1 MNILKLSWS
10 NLKVKPLNTF
20 LSLLLLTLGVALV
33 SMLLILNK
41 QLDEQFKRNISG
53 IDMVV
58 GAKGSPLQLI
68 LSSVYHIDNPTGNI
82 PLEEAESLLKNPMV
96 KECIPLAYGDSYKGY
111 RIVGSNKDYVSH
123 YGVTL
128 EEGKFWSNEYE
139 VTAGAV
145 VAKNLGLKIG
155 DTFHSR

>member
-82 PLEEAESLLKNPMV
+82 PLGEAEVLLK
-96 KECIPLAYGDSYKGY
+96 KSDCE
-111 RIVGSNKDYVSH
+111 
-123 YGVTL
+123 GVYSF
-128 EEGKFWSNEYE
+128 GVW
-139 VTAGAV
+139 
-145 VAKNLGLKIG
+145 
-155 DTFHSR
+155 R